1 VENSRAEFADTPS
14 HGFYSHESD
23 AQKTSDDL
31 KQRNLQLDWDDEDTC
46 FIRSSN

>member
-1 VENSRAEFADTPS
+1 MENSRAVFVDTPS
-14 HGFYSHESD
+14 HGFYSHESE

-31 KQRNLQLDWDDEDTC
+31 KPRDAQLDWDDEDTC